1 MKDEFVL
8 FSNHHNFMKM
18 SIPLYNKRIRDRE
31 IGINLPF
38 ANKAESLQLKPR
50 PFICMR
56 SGIIKKI
63 GNQKT
68 KTTFITS
75 VLKVVY

>member
-31 IGINLPF
+31 IGINQPF
-38 ANKAESLQLKPR
+38 VDKTELIIAAKTSFIYCIKSWKSEKLSLLK
-50 PFICMR
+50 FY
-56 SGIIKKI
+56 
-63 GNQKT
+63 Q
-68 KTTFITS
+68 F
-75 VLKVVY
+75 